1 MSIENF
7 DWQGYMSDIG
17 YAPEQI
23 PNEIN
28 DEDLQWLY
36 GLWARDLMEKI
47 NYDVKRDPFL
57 STAKEKRSEARKRF
71 LYYAPDLAHFFG
83 DEVQPNDP
91 NSTYDPEAFRQH
103 VINNEVQNANL
114 GYYLDTFAASRIN
127 EDTDV
132 KYPWLKGLTKDQ
144 FKRHFMEQQDIDE
157 AWTSVDDIRN
167 GNFGTLSA
175 KYQEQLARQQ
185 GLKGNEKSGHMAAL
199 KQGWYEFE
207 KLFGYT
213 AGTLG
218 DATGIQWLSDIGNEI
233 AQNVIQK
240 SDAYNY
246 QSKYNESL
254 ADTIKNQGFMAAGGK
269 ILNMAEENWATTAA
283 PLALAAIGKILSTYA
298 HVPQPLADAA
308 TRAVAANVVRRQG
321 ANLLRRASQ
330 LAYASSAAL
339 SGLEIGGVRAELE
352 EHGKYDPNNV
362 ADVVAAGLVSSS
374 LDFVGNVAAMKG
386 IGITASRLW
395 THRLAVNEARARL
408 AREIAEDQAKS
419 FTHRVLSAMAIEGVT
434 EGLQEIPAMVVGA
447 RRGIEYT
454 PKQVRDRIIDAAAV
468 GAFMGAG
475 IRAGEIALEKYHRGD
490 GDDTPTPT
498 STEQEPGE
506 TPEAAPQ
513 TEPQPPPPGF
523 DGAIPPFVTW
533 RQMENGFSV
542 HDEFNVGYGA
552 THEEAARNFIDN
564 ANKGRVDIDPNRITF
579 VPGSQ
584 AGESWVIARY
594 GENGK
599 NSVKV
604 IGQDKERYIR
614 KIIELHNDPNNAV
627 NLQGDNVFR
636 TDEFRSNNPQLNEDE
651 FIRSILE
658 QKKTKFGSGS
668 RVTAARRDTVD
679 IPVSFDA
686 LPRGERPG
694 TYVTFNLD
702 EDTRSSLR
710 DKGFTILSEPR
721 SKKKGRVQVLRLHRD
736 GFIYTVT
743 LTNNESDQG
752 AHANVK
758 AESIYNLVHGKKGG
772 GFSFEGDIDEQ
783 VLRVVDTDAVTNL
796 STSREVKYAVT
807 LSPTLRPGFIE
818 IDRKITPEGRE
829 GFTFDPRDVLKKRVE
844 AAKGKIENLGERNIS
859 YTSGGETT
867 RLDITADGRVLVSRD
882 GRFIGDYDFVAGD
895 IGDGIERAIVQSS
908 RIEGQQLF
916 HVVDIPE
923 ELQFEGRVT
932 FVYRDDLIGGKVTRE
947 YFAIKNDGSVH
958 FIPPA
963 KMNYVDKLLRL
974 PHIQN
979 LNDAR
984 DVFGHQFIEFYALPE
999 FYNDGE
1005 VRQFVGF
1012 KTENNLLPA
1021 VNLEDPALHR
1031 FDDMQA
1037 DELISAGYN
1046 EDFVKVYAI
1055 IAPNGEIVRA
1065 TTEEGVDA
1073 FISDI
1078 KNYANIIDD
1087 SEWNPSSRGESIFGD
1102 AYNEQGRYT
1111 ERDLYDKVYSVEEIY
1126 VNDDGTPFTDEDFN
1140 SDSDEIRK
1148 TTKRIVQR
1156 IKDTI
1161 SNSRNINFDKNILD
1175 EFESR
1180 ANELSRKFTFFDNY
1194 TSQQASQYFSSARE
1208 FNRNV
1213 REIFYRAR
1221 IAQALLHIDLH
1232 LKELGSIVNESELN
1246 SLIDQVG
1253 TFQYS
1258 DTMEQL
1264 REKAVQAE
1272 SIALRLEEA
1281 HVDFMRSSQPTQT
1294 TDVFWE
1300 AIYPSSTG
1308 YNYGSFVNRI
1318 HSEGT
1323 DFRFSRAAETPRVQR
1338 KINLLDELNNDIGTF
1353 TLNEML
1359 ERGLRG
1365 ESGGLVILPD
1375 QEAAHE
1381 IERRFTTDATQ
1392 PYYDNAGLIQ
1402 GFVAPDG
1409 IMYLVEDGIVDGKG
1423 RQIILHEYGVH
1434 ARKFGMSDAE
1444 FQEVVQGIKARRDEK
1459 SAEGNF
1465 IRNCITRARRANRN
1479 MSEDNPIFWE
1489 EVAAYAVEDGYH
1501 LADTGIVGR
1510 MQTWMKNWLWRFGVI
1525 DASAFHYQDFV
1536 NMAQG
1541 MLGNPG
1547 PLSFFDGTHDY
1558 TKYQDSWKNLPKFSR
1573 TILAED
1579 SPDRE
1584 EFAQRT
1590 YRRLRGLD
1598 DAIDRERNGEDADS
1612 IEQATDWRRND
1623 QGDWNFRYS
1632 VAGEIGAARLDA
1644 LEEVTTRM
1652 DNLVVARD
1660 MEQAGK
1666 DTKAIKFATGW
1677 YRGKDGKWRYEIS
1690 NNLDKLTDEFEKI
1703 ALRIVSY
1710 DVNRYFNKEGIAPYY
1725 IENLIEKEGK
1735 GDFLRNIAD
1744 SYEPLNPAIIFD
1756 KANYKMSEIFSSP
1769 NLFGAYPEL
1778 ADMTVYI
1785 TGILFGHDTVAFYSS
1800 NDKTITLNERFVT
1813 EYILNKLG
1821 LESVRAEDM
1830 RNSLLHEIQH
1840 YIQDVEGFSRGTSV
1854 HYLQK
1859 KLQDSESYKIIESYE
1874 DEKNKIEKELRGRD
1888 ASYLKRYRNYL
1899 SRIYYLLFL
1908 DFINNNDNY
1917 HFNENGVLV
1926 WNNDDEPVTIAASD
1940 TFYHYRIDGDE
1951 VITKDNL
1958 KNIIDR
1964 LLEVQIFN
1972 IGYAPPISLASSYV
1986 FKNPTLPIIYGDFTE
2001 YIYNNFDN
2009 YFGTEES
2016 EFVSEIEE
2024 KEKRIVFLQ
2033 EKINE
2038 EYIKFFGKE
2047 GITSSI
2053 SAYRASAGENEARMV
2068 EKRSALTNEGLRDR
2082 YIEEDMNIPLGNQID
2097 TDVFYD
2103 EVISDSLVRYSRAT
2117 AEDLKP
2123 YSSFINTL
2131 ENDLVSQRISGVPN
2145 EGDTVLYQRGDVN
2158 EFITRDSLY
2167 TIEDADDYYPD
2178 LEQRWIDYHRDD
2190 SESNFVRYSRSIPE
2204 TNGFRYSFISE
2215 DAARRLDEATGVT
2228 TRIDEWRIATQM
2240 EANGATEDEIKL
2252 ATNWSRGRD
2261 GIWRYEVS
2269 DRWMQVSIPV
2279 LRDKRP
2285 TLKKLKEKLTETY
2298 KRVSDEGGWEEYY
2311 KAKDDLINFY
2321 VNITEHDDPNE
2332 VTALS
2337 NIIVHRELFQAYPQ
2351 LQFIEFRFVDDR
2363 KENSVGSVIDNSILE
2378 VNIGRIIKYRSSVKK
2393 IEDDIKRTIIHEV
2406 QHLIQNFSGFA
2417 KGGNPEMFETISE
2430 IERKKNV
2437 ATAYD
2442 ASVDG
2447 IKEFERIF
2455 LNEKNFNS
2463 FLKSNPQLTEGEIE
2477 NLRRTLFDK
2486 FPRPSYPT
2494 DLREFVGDSFY
2505 KFLKKKVS
2513 YKKIPIDDYWKDLT
2527 DAFNGMKI
2535 LQHFYSRNSHW
2546 KYRRLLGEIE
2556 ARLAERRRSLTEEQL
2571 RNTPISLSEREE
2583 DILSTR
2589 DMVDP
2594 VSLLPLDYI
2603 RLRGNVQTPFNFRY
2617 SRDVSDEEINAVLKE
2632 NDTYGN
2638 IRYSRAGEDSN
2649 YIIKYSFVGKE
2660 AAANLSSK
2668 GWKVNGKTPLEL
2680 YEIYKT
2686 MQGDGEEPRKIKKE
2700 TGWEY
2705 DPVNKEDKFEIEDGE
2720 IKKNKKPIKDYY
2732 SKKGDE
2738 YYYLE
2743 DLLDAPVLFTAY
2755 PKMRKAKIYARK
2767 TSDGALGEA
2776 SANSMNIPGRF
2787 WEAKR
2792 KVYGLTDSK
2801 LVKEILFHEIQHLIQ
2816 YHEPSFTEG
2825 SATYMF
2831 DSAYPTRDDKY
2842 DAYRRTR
2849 GEVEARNTAR
2859 RLNLSLKERWNS
2871 LSEDTEEKDIPRGKQ
2886 FTIERYFFNRRRGY
2900 TTRFSRAATID
2911 DVPQTARQ
2919 RGTQVPNAP
2928 GMYKMSDGSLHI
2940 EPSELPVGFESE
2952 TILYAAIAVSDPAKE
2967 EPKIA
2972 ELRGLILTDPDL
2984 MRETDR
2990 MMRERNDTNEDHR
3003 LGYAVSLIL
3012 EAYDP
3017 TSDIYQ
3023 QTVDA
3028 FHEAVSK
3035 ATGGAYQNLILDTGQ
3050 IEAAA
3055 HAAAGIPY
3063 EPLLTAPQ
3071 ETVPT
3076 PRPNTADM
3084 EHLRRQEMFAASDA
3098 QRAEMQVGEDGR
3110 AYISTDDSDVDVVF
3124 ESKVNTPFD
3133 TGRLVDDVLIGAS
3146 RQGEDDDFYNHLAD
3160 SPHHGT
3166 QEPLDSGRFALP
3178 ADQHRLE
3185 VERFLAD
3192 SIPEHIWRRVEIL
3205 WEDNAEN
3212 NAILGNALGLFKP
3225 RSWKNKNIFIKGW
3238 NRSFGQV
3245 VRTAAREA
3253 SRFGWGMWQNRDFR
3267 RAITEFYDMFQAKI
3281 YDELR
3286 PYYNQMGITD
3296 PAQLSDGQKI
3306 YMVQTFFSKMNQS
3319 LFTDDQGNM
3328 GDLLGISQTEYNRIL
3343 ADVRSGVAA
3352 QERDLSAF
3360 VEGVANDPELAKRF
3374 AAEMLRMTMEA
3385 STKMGVHF
3393 TYERSS
3399 RLGGKDRIR
3408 VFTNEWGTYRRKIP
3422 NTRFGLAAEEI
3433 KNNLR
3438 WWRERF
3444 NAGEGAEKFARQM
3457 MRNLPM
3463 GMKYPLKWMHLYVP
3477 HARLGDTTLG
3487 RASQM
3492 ISRVWQRIGD
3502 TSGTTLARD
3511 YALMEDIHGILRVHN
3526 YDPLMADD
3534 MGNRTYRQFFQGLGI
3549 TSEKDLKKADMAD
3562 AIVTTAERLKTEG
3575 EARIRET
3582 IMETGLSLWN
3592 RMLEADF
3599 SQREIN
3605 DMVNRFEGYRQ
3616 RFMLDHYSHR
3626 MYEAFTPEGKRE
3638 LSMLLNYL
3646 RRDPR
3651 TGEHTLAKRAKEARD
3666 AIARAQAR
3674 YGAATSEFYR
3684 ETKEA
3689 RDDLRRW
3696 ERLQHLWN
3704 REMGNAKKYKGL
3716 VGAELNAKVVEGM
3729 ERYILAIVSDSKTH
3743 GRFDPQAVPHYN
3755 AISAQKARTLDPNN
3769 PLDKELMDFLLEIK
3783 DPIRKAV
3790 YTLDQQRQ
3798 LITKLEFNKELGE
3811 YLLDNNMAGLRS
3823 QPDADGLARDLAH
3836 METGSFLEY
3845 VNVDPEF
3852 MPEIKAEWENMQ
3864 KVSDTVLSGLTD
3876 AVKANSTVYSLRL
3889 MMNNYIG
3896 NASMLLA
3903 SGHIW
3908 RFKDYLTAGEV
3919 IRKQFLDRFTYGAKD
3934 PSDFAKMI
3942 LREME
3947 QNMVTGGS
3955 GTEMSV
3961 FQLNKGA
3968 HERFVQTMTQMLYA
3982 VTPLT
3987 KRGKFKMDNFVAK
4000 LLEKAR
4006 AFYTYGDEWVKPLI
4020 YLNNRASAIAKYQA
4034 VEKRYDGETEEDYQE
4049 RVLKKAIEE
4058 ASEQTIRET
4067 VSWENSPFFV
4077 RQLSTRSVRFF
4088 APDFLLH
4095 NFQMLRITASNY
4107 VRLANIWNELRNF
4120 DPSQMNPDKVEAY
4133 RSELKKEFVRR
4144 GIGGA
4149 MTAGVYAGLI
4159 GATGSCMAYIPYMMN
4174 TLMAAIDGED
4184 DKDKDNTFFNP
4195 QEWEGAQRIL
4205 NYKTGGDNFFV
4216 PAWRHDGKIYAW
4228 NYGRASV
4235 MLTHAI
4241 TRPAT
4246 ENPEFTDYAAQFFK
4260 NIVAIGGGTIAQEIV
4275 NNFQGKDKWGR
4286 DIGVEAG
4293 WWRIFDRVFVPG
4305 AVKQLMDMSV
4315 GYPGSDNPY
4324 REGKA
4329 IKMSDA
4335 VGITVNAYDMRDIV
4349 NELAWDMARVGSNS
4363 QNVVRKSFVKR
4374 LTQSDALS
4382 DSDVAS
4388 MIGDMREDNARHMDR
4403 ANYLLTGLRQMGM
4416 ENKELQHWLTTSR
4429 KDAGNIL
4436 SKKQATAF
4444 LKGHNVYDD
4453 ALVTYLK
4460 NKRNNLAKGKDDVRM
4475 SREEL
4480 GVVLQ
4485 NYDKA
4490 IRIYSQAL
4498 RPQ

>member
-1 MSIENF
+1 M
-7 DWQGYMSDIG
+7 
-17 YAPEQI
+17 
-23 PNEIN
+23 
-28 DEDLQWLY
+28 
-36 GLWARDLMEKI
+36 
-47 NYDVKRDPFL
+47 
-57 STAKEKRSEARKRF
+57 
-71 LYYAPDLAHFFG
+71 
-83 DEVQPNDP
+83 
-91 NSTYDPEAFRQH
+91 
-103 VINNEVQNANL
+103 
-114 GYYLDTFAASRIN
+114 
-127 EDTDV
+127 
-132 KYPWLKGLTKDQ
+132 
-144 FKRHFMEQQDIDE
+144 
-157 AWTSVDDIRN
+157 
-167 GNFGTLSA
+167 
-175 KYQEQLARQQ
+175 
-185 GLKGNEKSGHMAAL
+185 
-199 KQGWYEFE
+199 
-207 KLFGYT
+207 
-213 AGTLG
+213 
-218 DATGIQWLSDIGNEI
+218 
-233 AQNVIQK
+233 
-240 SDAYNY
+240 
-246 QSKYNESL
+246 
-254 ADTIKNQGFMAAGGK
+254 
-269 ILNMAEENWATTAA
+269 
-283 PLALAAIGKILSTYA
+283 
-298 HVPQPLADAA
+298 
-308 TRAVAANVVRRQG
+308 
-321 ANLLRRASQ
+321 
-330 LAYASSAAL
+330 
-339 SGLEIGGVRAELE
+339 
-352 EHGKYDPNNV
+352 
-362 ADVVAAGLVSSS
+362 
-374 LDFVGNVAAMKG
+374 
-386 IGITASRLW
+386 
-395 THRLAVNEARARL
+395 
-408 AREIAEDQAKS
+408 
-419 FTHRVLSAMAIEGVT
+419 
-434 EGLQEIPAMVVGA
+434 
-447 RRGIEYT
+447 
-454 PKQVRDRIIDAAAV
+454 
-468 GAFMGAG
+468 
-475 IRAGEIALEKYHRGD
+475 
-490 GDDTPTPT
+490 
-498 STEQEPGE
+498 
-506 TPEAAPQ
+506 
-513 TEPQPPPPGF
+513 
-523 DGAIPPFVTW
+523 
-533 RQMENGFSV
+533 
-542 HDEFNVGYGA
+542 
-552 THEEAARNFIDN
+552 
-564 ANKGRVDIDPNRITF
+564 
-579 VPGSQ
+579 
-584 AGESWVIARY
+584 
-594 GENGK
+594 
-599 NSVKV
+599 
-604 IGQDKERYIR
+604 
-614 KIIELHNDPNNAV
+614 
-627 NLQGDNVFR
+627 
-636 TDEFRSNNPQLNEDE
+636 
-651 FIRSILE
+651 
-658 QKKTKFGSGS
+658 
-668 RVTAARRDTVD
+668 
-679 IPVSFDA
+679 
-686 LPRGERPG
+686 
-694 TYVTFNLD
+694 
-702 EDTRSSLR
+702 
-710 DKGFTILSEPR
+710 
-721 SKKKGRVQVLRLHRD
+721 
-736 GFIYTVT
+736 
-743 LTNNESDQG
+743 
-752 AHANVK
+752 
-758 AESIYNLVHGKKGG
+758 
-772 GFSFEGDIDEQ
+772 
-783 VLRVVDTDAVTNL
+783 
-796 STSREVKYAVT
+796 
-807 LSPTLRPGFIE
+807 
-818 IDRKITPEGRE
+818 
-829 GFTFDPRDVLKKRVE
+829 
-844 AAKGKIENLGERNIS
+844 
-859 YTSGGETT
+859 
-867 RLDITADGRVLVSRD
+867 
-882 GRFIGDYDFVAGD
+882 
-895 IGDGIERAIVQSS
+895 
-908 RIEGQQLF
+908 
-916 HVVDIPE
+916 
-923 ELQFEGRVT
+923 
-932 FVYRDDLIGGKVTRE
+932 
-947 YFAIKNDGSVH
+947 
-958 FIPPA
+958 
-963 KMNYVDKLLRL
+963 
-974 PHIQN
+974 
-979 LNDAR
+979 
-984 DVFGHQFIEFYALPE
+984 
-999 FYNDGE
+999 
-1005 VRQFVGF
+1005 
-1012 KTENNLLPA
+1012 
-1021 VNLEDPALHR
+1021 
-1031 FDDMQA
+1031 
-1037 DELISAGYN
+1037 
-1046 EDFVKVYAI
+1046 
-1055 IAPNGEIVRA
+1055 
-1065 TTEEGVDA
+1065 
-1073 FISDI
+1073 
-1078 KNYANIIDD
+1078 
-1087 SEWNPSSRGESIFGD
+1087 
-1102 AYNEQGRYT
+1102 
-1111 ERDLYDKVYSVEEIY
+1111 
-1126 VNDDGTPFTDEDFN
+1126 
-1140 SDSDEIRK
+1140 
-1148 TTKRIVQR
+1148 
-1156 IKDTI
+1156 
-1161 SNSRNINFDKNILD
+1161 
-1175 EFESR
+1175 
-1180 ANELSRKFTFFDNY
+1180 
-1194 TSQQASQYFSSARE
+1194 
-1208 FNRNV
+1208 
-1213 REIFYRAR
+1213 
-1221 IAQALLHIDLH
+1221 
-1232 LKELGSIVNESELN
+1232 
-1246 SLIDQVG
+1246 
-1253 TFQYS
+1253 
-1258 DTMEQL
+1258 
-1264 REKAVQAE
+1264 
-1272 SIALRLEEA
+1272 
-1281 HVDFMRSSQPTQT
+1281 
-1294 TDVFWE
+1294 
-1300 AIYPSSTG
+1300 
-1308 YNYGSFVNRI
+1308 
-1318 HSEGT
+1318 
-1323 DFRFSRAAETPRVQR
+1323 
-1338 KINLLDELNNDIGTF
+1338 
-1353 TLNEML
+1353 
-1359 ERGLRG
+1359 
-1365 ESGGLVILPD
+1365 
-1375 QEAAHE
+1375 
-1381 IERRFTTDATQ
+1381 
-1392 PYYDNAGLIQ
+1392 
-1402 GFVAPDG
+1402 
-1409 IMYLVEDGIVDGKG
+1409 
-1423 RQIILHEYGVH
+1423 
-1434 ARKFGMSDAE
+1434 
-1444 FQEVVQGIKARRDEK
+1444 
-1459 SAEGNF
+1459 
-1465 IRNCITRARRANRN
+1465 
-1479 MSEDNPIFWE
+1479 
-1489 EVAAYAVEDGYH
+1489 
-1501 LADTGIVGR
+1501 
-1510 MQTWMKNWLWRFGVI
+1510 
-1525 DASAFHYQDFV
+1525 
-1536 NMAQG
+1536 
-1541 MLGNPG
+1541 
-1547 PLSFFDGTHDY
+1547 
-1558 TKYQDSWKNLPKFSR
+1558 
-1573 TILAED
+1573 
-1579 SPDRE
+1579 
-1584 EFAQRT
+1584 
-1590 YRRLRGLD
+1590 
-1598 DAIDRERNGEDADS
+1598 
-1612 IEQATDWRRND
+1612 
-1623 QGDWNFRYS
+1623 
-1632 VAGEIGAARLDA
+1632 
-1644 LEEVTTRM
+1644 
-1652 DNLVVARD
+1652 
-1660 MEQAGK
+1660 
-1666 DTKAIKFATGW
+1666 
-1677 YRGKDGKWRYEIS
+1677 
-1690 NNLDKLTDEFEKI
+1690 
-1703 ALRIVSY
+1703 
-1710 DVNRYFNKEGIAPYY
+1710 
-1725 IENLIEKEGK
+1725 
-1735 GDFLRNIAD
+1735 
-1744 SYEPLNPAIIFD
+1744 
-1756 KANYKMSEIFSSP
+1756 
-1769 NLFGAYPEL
+1769 
-1778 ADMTVYI
+1778 
-1785 TGILFGHDTVAFYSS
+1785 
-1800 NDKTITLNERFVT
+1800 
-1813 EYILNKLG
+1813 
-1821 LESVRAEDM
+1821 
-1830 RNSLLHEIQH
+1830 
-1840 YIQDVEGFSRGTSV
+1840 
-1854 HYLQK
+1854 
-1859 KLQDSESYKIIESYE
+1859 
-1874 DEKNKIEKELRGRD
+1874 
-1888 ASYLKRYRNYL
+1888 
-1899 SRIYYLLFL
+1899 
-1908 DFINNNDNY
+1908 
-1917 HFNENGVLV
+1917 
-1926 WNNDDEPVTIAASD
+1926 
-1940 TFYHYRIDGDE
+1940 
-1951 VITKDNL
+1951 
-1958 KNIIDR
+1958 
-1964 LLEVQIFN
+1964 
-1972 IGYAPPISLASSYV
+1972 
-1986 FKNPTLPIIYGDFTE
+1986 
-2001 YIYNNFDN
+2001 
-2009 YFGTEES
+2009 
-2016 EFVSEIEE
+2016 
-2024 KEKRIVFLQ
+2024 
-2033 EKINE
+2033 
-2038 EYIKFFGKE
+2038 
-2047 GITSSI
+2047 
-2053 SAYRASAGENEARMV
+2053 
-2068 EKRSALTNEGLRDR
+2068 
-2082 YIEEDMNIPLGNQID
+2082 
-2097 TDVFYD
+2097 
-2103 EVISDSLVRYSRAT
+2103 
-2117 AEDLKP
+2117 
-2123 YSSFINTL
+2123 
-2131 ENDLVSQRISGVPN
+2131 SQRISGVPN

-2204 TNGFRYSFISE
+2204 AVRYLPLFPNYNEELQEIAQRQYQEVYDKYHGTNQWLKVLDRSSGEYMDSALPERLWVHVRTPLFKNWFGDWENDPKSSSVVVDEYGEPKVVYHGTSSGGFEVFEGRSWFSDDQNVALSYVMNADEHVIRGKDLDDKDRVLPLYGRYAVFLNIRDPLQVDFNGQTFSSDKISQDQLSESVRDRVRSFTRGGMATT
-2215 DAARRLDEATGVT
+2215 DA
-2228 TRIDEWRIATQM
+2228 
-2240 EANGATEDEIKL
+2240 L
-2252 ATNWSRGRD
+2252 ATIAEHD
-2261 GIWRYEVS
+2261 GNDGAVFHNVVDPGSHAEEVVGGDEFDFPES
-2269 DRWMQVSIPV
+2269 TVYVIQNDMQVRSATDNTGIYGAGGSRSI
-2279 LRDKRP
+2279 
-2285 TLKKLKEKLTETY
+2285 
-2298 KRVSDEGGWEEYY
+2298 
-2311 KAKDDLINFY
+2311 
-2321 VNITEHDDPNE
+2321 
-2332 VTALS
+2332 
-2337 NIIVHRELFQAYPQ
+2337 
-2351 LQFIEFRFVDDR
+2351 
-2363 KENSVGSVIDNSILE
+2363 
-2378 VNIGRIIKYRSSVKK
+2378 
-2393 IEDDIKRTIIHEV
+2393 
-2406 QHLIQNFSGFA
+2406 
-2417 KGGNPEMFETISE
+2417 
-2430 IERKKNV
+2430 
-2437 ATAYD
+2437 
-2442 ASVDG
+2442 
-2447 IKEFERIF
+2447 
-2455 LNEKNFNS
+2455 
-2463 FLKSNPQLTEGEIE
+2463 
-2477 NLRRTLFDK
+2477 
-2486 FPRPSYPT
+2486 
-2494 DLREFVGDSFY
+2494 
-2505 KFLKKKVS
+2505 
-2513 YKKIPIDDYWKDLT
+2513 
-2527 DAFNGMKI
+2527 
-2535 LQHFYSRNSHW
+2535 
-2546 KYRRLLGEIE
+2546 
-2556 ARLAERRRSLTEEQL
+2556 
-2571 RNTPISLSEREE
+2571 
-2583 DILSTR
+2583 
-2589 DMVDP
+2589 
-2594 VSLLPLDYI
+2594 
-2603 RLRGNVQTPFNFRY
+2603 RY
-2617 SRDVSDEEINAVLKE
+2617 SRSVSDEEINALLEE
-2632 NDTYGN
+2632 NDAYGN
-2638 IRYSRAGEDSN
+2638 IRYSRVTDKNQISEYEAELAKGRVYQLDENERKVEVPLYRAMVQWEDGSLHSPMAE
-2649 YIIKYSFVGKE
+2649 II
-2660 AAANLSSK
+2660 A
-2668 GWKVNGKTPLEL
+2668 GKTVSLYEGDWERADEFPELVIKTGANKGKFPLKKVGEKKPVPAAYAPFIHSSLFPLNDQFYIAYKRPLVIVRMAVPASELNVPESELSQSTLEL
-2680 YEIYKT
+2680 SERRPGMTEWKAGTVASKLGGREVMLSRYGKIEKILS
-2686 MQGDGEEPRKIKKE
+2686 DEEVAGIIADRIEEVDKNISIPINVVHKGLLRELVRKGVKIRDVA
-2700 TGWEY
+2700 G
-2705 DPVNKEDKFEIEDGE
+2705 NINSEDRAMLT
-2720 IKKNKKPIKDYY
+2720 N
-2732 SKKGDE
+2732 
-2738 YYYLE
+2738 
-2743 DLLDAPVLFTAY
+2743 A
-2755 PKMRKAKIYARK
+2755 
-2767 TSDGALGEA
+2767 
-2776 SANSMNIPGRF
+2776 
-2787 WEAKR
+2787 
-2792 KVYGLTDSK
+2792 LTD
-2801 LVKEILFHEIQHLIQ
+2801 IQ
-2816 YHEPSFTEG
+2816 ENG
-2825 SATYMF
+2825 VNATYF
-2831 DSAYPTRDDKY
+2831 
-2842 DAYRRTR
+2842 
-2849 GEVEARNTAR
+2849 E
-2859 RLNLSLKERWNS
+2859 
-2871 LSEDTEEKDIPRGKQ
+2871 DIPSSP
-2886 FTIERYFFNRRRGY
+2886 I
-2900 TTRFSRAATID
+2900 RFSRAATID

-2928 GMYKMSDGSLHI
+2928 GMYKMPDGSLHI

-2952 TILYAAIAVSDPAKE
+2952 TILYAAIAISDPAKE
-2967 EPKIA
+2967 EPKVA
-2972 ELRGLILTDPDL
+2972 ELRNLIIADENLMRLTDQ
-2984 MRETDR
+2984 
-2990 MMRERNDTNEDHR
+2990 MMEQRKDTNEDHR

-3017 TSDIYQ
+3017 ASDIYQ

-3063 EPLLTAPQ
+3063 ESLLTAPQ

-3133 TGRLVDDVLIGAS
+3133 TGRLVDEVLIGAS

-3178 ADQHRLE
+3178 ADQNRQE

-3192 SIPEHIWRRVEIL
+3192 SIPEHIWRRIEIL

-3286 PYYNQMGITD
+3286 PYYNQMGIND

-3328 GDLLGISQTEYNRIL
+3328 GDVLGIPQTEYNRIL
-3343 ADVRSGVAA
+3343 AEVRSGVAA

-3385 STKMGVHF
+3385 ATKMGVHF

-3433 KNNLR
+3433 KKNLR

-3511 YALMEDIHGILRVHN
+3511 YALMEDIHGILRAHN

-3575 EARIRET
+3575 EAKIRET

-3599 SQREIN
+3599 SQRDVN
-3605 DMVNRFEGYRQ
+3605 KMVNRFEGYRQ

-3755 AISAQKARTLDPNN
+3755 AISAQKARTLDPDN

-3783 DPIRKAV
+3783 DPIRNAV

-3889 MMNNYIG
+3889 MMNNYLG

-4077 RQLSTRSVRFF
+4077 RQL
-4088 APDFLLH
+4088 DFLLH
-4095 NFQMLRITASNY
+4095 NFQMLRITAANY
-4107 VRLANIWNELRNF
+4107 VRLVNIWNELRNF
-4120 DPSQMNPDKVEAY
+4120 DPSEMNPDKVEAY
-4133 RSELKKEFVRR
+4133 RSELKKELVRR
-4144 GIGGA
+4144 GVGGA

>member
-47 NYDVKRDPFL
+47 NYDVRRDPFL
-57 STAKEKRSEARKRF
+57 STANEKRAEARKRF

-91 NSTYDPEAFRQH
+91 NSTYDPEEFRQH

-127 EDTDV
+127 EDTDA
-132 KYPWLKGLTKDQ
+132 KWPWLKGLTKDQ

-175 KYQEQLARQQ
+175 KYQEQLTKQQ

-218 DATGIQWLSDIGNEI
+218 DAMGVQWLSDIGNEI

-246 QSKYNESL
+246 RSKYNESL

-408 AREIAEDQAKS
+408 AREITEDQAKS

-454 PKQVRDRIIDAAAV
+454 PKEVRDRIIDAAAV

-490 GDDTPTPT
+490 GDNTPTPT

-552 THEEAARNFIDN
+552 THEEAARNFIEN

-636 TDEFRSNNPQLNEDE
+636 TDEFRSNNSQLNEDE

-658 QKKTKFGSGS
+658 QKKTKFGSDS

-686 LPRGERPG
+686 LPRGDRPG

-702 EDTRSSLR
+702 EDTRTSLR

-772 GFSFEGDIDEQ
+772 FSFEGDIGEQ

-818 IDRKITPEGRE
+818 IDREITPEGRE

-844 AAKGKIENLGERNIS
+844 AAKGKIERIGERNIS
-859 YTSGGETT
+859 YTSAGETT
-867 RLDITADGRVLVSRD
+867 RLDVTADGRVLVSRD

-895 IGDGIERAIVQSS
+895 IGDSTERAIVQSS
-908 RIEGQQLF
+908 KIEGQQLF

-963 KMNYVDKLLRL
+963 EMNYVDKLLRL

-1021 VNLEDPALHR
+1021 VNLEDPTLHR
-1031 FDDMQA
+1031 FDDMQV

-1102 AYNEQGRYT
+1102 AYIEQGRYT
-1111 ERDLYDKVYSVEEIY
+1111 ERDLYSKLYSVEEIY
-1126 VNDDGTPFTDEDFN
+1126 VNENGTPFTDEDFN
-1140 SDSDEIRK
+1140 HDSDEIRK
-1148 TTKRIVQR
+1148 VTENIISELDREISSIRDQYKKKKILLADKYIRQYESILSSL
-1156 IKDTI
+1156 KD
-1161 SNSRNINFDKNILD
+1161 D
-1175 EFESR
+1175 
-1180 ANELSRKFTFFDNY
+1180 LSFFGSSP
-1194 TSQQASQYFSSARE
+1194 SQYASQYFSGARE
-1208 FNRNV
+1208 FNEAV
-1213 REIFYRAR
+1213 RRKFYRLR
-1221 IAQALLHIDLH
+1221 TAQAMLRIDLYRKKIGSTTSI
-1232 LKELGSIVNESELN
+1232 LNTQELERIITEDIGDYKENLAL
-1246 SLIDQVG
+1246 
-1253 TFQYS
+1253 
-1258 DTMEQL
+1258 EQL
-1264 REKAVQAE
+1264 REKAIQAE
-1272 SIALRLEEA
+1272 SIAVRLEEA
-1281 HVDFMRSSQPTQT
+1281 YIKTFPLNDSNKIT
-1294 TDVFWE
+1294 TLLWE
-1300 AIYPSSTG
+1300 TIYPDSTEAK
-1308 YNYGSFVNRI
+1308 YGSFVNRI

-1392 PYYDNAGLIQ
+1392 PYYDDAGLIQ

-1409 IMYLVEDGIVDGKG
+1409 IMYLVEDGIVDGKA

-1434 ARKFGMSDAE
+1434 ARKFGMSDAQ
-1444 FQEVVQGIKARRDEK
+1444 FQEIVQGIKARRDEK
-1459 SAEGNF
+1459 SLEGDF
-1465 IRNCITRARRANRN
+1465 VRHCITRAKQANRN

-1573 TILAED
+1573 SILAED

-1598 DAIDRERNGEDADS
+1598 DAIERERNGEDADT

-1623 QGDWNFRYS
+1623 NGNW
-1632 VAGEIGAARLDA
+1632 EHL
-1644 LEEVTTRM
+1644 
-1652 DNLVVARD
+1652 RD
-1660 MEQAGK
+1660 PE
-1666 DTKAIKFATGW
+1666 
-1677 YRGKDGKWRYEIS
+1677 
-1690 NNLDKLTDEFEKI
+1690 TDELGGE
-1703 ALRIVSY
+1703 
-1710 DVNRYFNKEGIAPYY
+1710 
-1725 IENLIEKEGK
+1725 
-1735 GDFLRNIAD
+1735 
-1744 SYEPLNPAIIFD
+1744 
-1756 KANYKMSEIFSSP
+1756 
-1769 NLFGAYPEL
+1769 PEL
-1778 ADMTVYI
+1778 
-1785 TGILFGHDTVAFYSS
+1785 
-1800 NDKTITLNERFVT
+1800 
-1813 EYILNKLG
+1813 
-1821 LESVRAEDM
+1821 
-1830 RNSLLHEIQH
+1830 
-1840 YIQDVEGFSRGTSV
+1840 
-1854 HYLQK
+1854 
-1859 KLQDSESYKIIESYE
+1859 
-1874 DEKNKIEKELRGRD
+1874 
-1888 ASYLKRYRNYL
+1888 
-1899 SRIYYLLFL
+1899 
-1908 DFINNNDNY
+1908 
-1917 HFNENGVLV
+1917 
-1926 WNNDDEPVTIAASD
+1926 
-1940 TFYHYRIDGDE
+1940 
-1951 VITKDNL
+1951 
-1958 KNIIDR
+1958 
-1964 LLEVQIFN
+1964 
-1972 IGYAPPISLASSYV
+1972 
-1986 FKNPTLPIIYGDFTE
+1986 
-2001 YIYNNFDN
+2001 
-2009 YFGTEES
+2009 
-2016 EFVSEIEE
+2016 
-2024 KEKRIVFLQ
+2024 
-2033 EKINE
+2033 
-2038 EYIKFFGKE
+2038 
-2047 GITSSI
+2047 
-2053 SAYRASAGENEARMV
+2053 
-2068 EKRSALTNEGLRDR
+2068 
-2082 YIEEDMNIPLGNQID
+2082 
-2097 TDVFYD
+2097 
-2103 EVISDSLVRYSRAT
+2103 RYSRAT
-2117 AEDLKP
+2117 AEELKP
-2123 YSSFINTL
+2123 YSSFINDL
-2131 ENDLVSQRISGVPN
+2131 EDNLVRERISGVPR

-2204 TNGFRYSFISE
+2204 SGNSRSVPTGMQKQAGVIYPNMGEEISGFRYSIGKAAREEYRAQLEEGRKDFTPEQIENVLKELDKYHDAKQYKKVKAALHWVIRGRVILPEDEKKIEEAIKTAENAKVDLIGNLKDYESPLDFINKYKEFKPKVPPIDPSTVPEFSDPLDLGDGIITYEVQDTKEGQQAMREIINTHWGEDANPWCLLQGDGKGNLTSDSWTYWSVNYSGLPKRVAFKNGKLLSFMATNRAKDTTIETSLTALKNWISSGKLREVLYQYSDNKVVSEYLNYSNLVKSLDFLRTLLRRGNGIFVYEAQSNYGINYLRDENLISE
-2215 DAARRLDEATGVT
+2215 DLRSKLD
-2228 TRIDEWRIATQM
+2228 
-2240 EANGATEDEIKL
+2240 
-2252 ATNWSRGRD
+2252 
-2261 GIWRYEVS
+2261 
-2269 DRWMQVSIPV
+2269 
-2279 LRDKRP
+2279 
-2285 TLKKLKEKLTETY
+2285 
-2298 KRVSDEGGWEEYY
+2298 
-2311 KAKDDLINFY
+2311 
-2321 VNITEHDDPNE
+2321 
-2332 VTALS
+2332 
-2337 NIIVHRELFQAYPQ
+2337 
-2351 LQFIEFRFVDDR
+2351 
-2363 KENSVGSVIDNSILE
+2363 
-2378 VNIGRIIKYRSSVKK
+2378 
-2393 IEDDIKRTIIHEV
+2393 
-2406 QHLIQNFSGFA
+2406 
-2417 KGGNPEMFETISE
+2417 
-2430 IERKKNV
+2430 
-2437 ATAYD
+2437 
-2442 ASVDG
+2442 
-2447 IKEFERIF
+2447 
-2455 LNEKNFNS
+2455 
-2463 FLKSNPQLTEGEIE
+2463 
-2477 NLRRTLFDK
+2477 
-2486 FPRPSYPT
+2486 
-2494 DLREFVGDSFY
+2494 
-2505 KFLKKKVS
+2505 
-2513 YKKIPIDDYWKDLT
+2513 
-2527 DAFNGMKI
+2527 DAFNNQRGREIFESFERDRTEWLRAVEDAIGELITSGFDRIRGNFDRWLENDAFKI
-2535 LQHFYSRNSHW
+2535 SYLDDSTAVIVDESGKRIDIAPLWYTPFSEEFRKQDDGTFIARVQMPEQWWDRNDESHPNLDW
-2546 KYRRLLGEIE
+2546 
-2556 ARLAERRRSLTEEQL
+2556 ARDT
-2571 RNTPISLSEREE
+2571 
-2583 DILSTR
+2583 
-2589 DMVDP
+2589 P
-2594 VSLLPLDYI
+2594 VSG
-2603 RLRGNVQTPFNFRY
+2603 LRY
-2617 SRDVSDEEINAVLKE
+2617 
-2632 NDTYGN
+2632 
-2638 IRYSRAGEDSN
+2638 
-2649 YIIKYSFVGKE
+2649 
-2660 AAANLSSK
+2660 
-2668 GWKVNGKTPLEL
+2668 
-2680 YEIYKT
+2680 
-2686 MQGDGEEPRKIKKE
+2686 
-2700 TGWEY
+2700 
-2705 DPVNKEDKFEIEDGE
+2705 
-2720 IKKNKKPIKDYY
+2720 
-2732 SKKGDE
+2732 
-2738 YYYLE
+2738 
-2743 DLLDAPVLFTAY
+2743 
-2755 PKMRKAKIYARK
+2755 
-2767 TSDGALGEA
+2767 
-2776 SANSMNIPGRF
+2776 
-2787 WEAKR
+2787 
-2792 KVYGLTDSK
+2792 
-2801 LVKEILFHEIQHLIQ
+2801 
-2816 YHEPSFTEG
+2816 
-2825 SATYMF
+2825 
-2831 DSAYPTRDDKY
+2831 
-2842 DAYRRTR
+2842 
-2849 GEVEARNTAR
+2849 
-2859 RLNLSLKERWNS
+2859 
-2871 LSEDTEEKDIPRGKQ
+2871 
-2886 FTIERYFFNRRRGY
+2886 
-2900 TTRFSRAATID
+2900 SRAATID
-2911 DVPQTARQ
+2911 DVPQTPRQ

-2928 GMYKMSDGSLHI
+2928 GMYKMPDGSLHI

-2952 TILYAAIAVSDPAKE
+2952 TILYAAIAISDPAKE
-2967 EPKIA
+2967 EPKVA
-2972 ELRGLILTDPDL
+2972 ELREFITADENLMRLTDQ
-2984 MRETDR
+2984 
-2990 MMRERNDTNEDHR
+2990 MMEQRKDTNEDHR

-3017 TSDIYQ
+3017 ASDIYQ
-3023 QTVDA
+3023 HTVDA

-3124 ESKVNTPFD
+3124 ESKVNSPFD

-3178 ADQHRLE
+3178 ADQNRQE

-3205 WEDNAEN
+3205 WEDNPEN

-3267 RAITEFYDMFQAKI
+3267 RAITDFYDMFQAKI

-3328 GDLLGISQTEYNRIL
+3328 GDVLGIPQTEYNRIL
-3343 ADVRSGVAA
+3343 ADVRSGLAA

-3422 NTRFGLAAEEI
+3422 NTRFGNAAEEI

-3444 NAGEGAEKFARQM
+3444 NAGEGAEKFARQI

-3463 GMKYPLKWMHLYVP
+3463 SMRYPLEWMHLYVP

-3511 YALMEDIHGILRVHN
+3511 YALMEDIHGILRAHN

-3534 MGNRTYRQFFQGLGI
+3534 MGDRTYREFFQGLGI

-3592 RMLEADF
+3592 RMLDADF
-3599 SQREIN
+3599 SQRDVN
-3605 DMVNRFEGYRQ
+3605 DMVDRFEGYRQ

-3755 AISAQKARTLDPNN
+3755 AISAQKARRLDPDN

-3845 VNVDPEF
+3845 VSVDPEF

-3864 KVSDTVLSGLTD
+3864 KVTDTVLSGLTD

-4034 VEKRYDGETEEDYQE
+4034 IEKRYEGETEEDYQE

-4095 NFQMLRITASNY
+4095 NFQMLRITAANY
-4107 VRLANIWNELRNF
+4107 VRWFGALDELRNF

-4133 RSELKKEFVRR
+4133 RSELKKELVRR
-4144 GIGGA
+4144 GVGGA

-4241 TRPAT
+4241 PQPAT
-4246 ENPEFTDYAAQFFK
+4246 ENPEFRDYAAQFFK

-4475 SREEL
+4475 SRKEL
-4480 GVVLQ
+4480 DVVLQ

-4498 RPQ
+4498 RAQ

>member
-47 NYDVKRDPFL
+47 NYDVRRDPFL
-57 STAKEKRSEARKRF
+57 STANEKRAEARKRF
-71 LYYAPDLAHFFG
+71 LYYASDLAHFFG

-218 DATGIQWLSDIGNEI
+218 DAMGVQWLSDIGNEI

-283 PLALAAIGKILSTYA
+283 PLALAAIGKVLSTYA

-419 FTHRVLSAMAIEGVT
+419 FTHRVLSAMAIEGGI

-468 GAFMGAG
+468 GAFMGGG
-475 IRAGEIALEKYHRGD
+475 IRIGEIALEKYHRGD

-599 NSVKV
+599 NSIKV
-604 IGQDKERYIR
+604 SGQDKERYIR
-614 KIIELHNDPNNAV
+614 KIIELHNDPKNAI

-743 LTNNESDQG
+743 LTNNERDQG
-752 AHANVK
+752 ARANVK

-895 IGDGIERAIVQSS
+895 IGDGTERAIVQSS

-963 KMNYVDKLLRL
+963 EMNYVDKLLRL

-984 DVFGHQFIEFYALPE
+984 DVFGHQMIEFYAEPVRDATGAVIGYSDKTFDHNVYGFDLTDQNVNRFTAE
-999 FYNDGE
+999 EVDG
-1005 VRQFVGF
+1005 VWQVSDLFD
-1012 KTENNLLPA
+1012 
-1021 VNLEDPALHR
+1021 LEYRP
-1031 FDDMQA
+1031 
-1037 DELISAGYN
+1037 
-1046 EDFVKVYAI
+1046 DFVKVYAI

-1087 SEWNPSSRGESIFGD
+1087 SEWNPSSRGESIFGE
-1102 AYNEQGRYT
+1102 AYTERGLYT
-1111 ERDLYDKVYSVEEIY
+1111 ERDLYGTMYEAPLYGESV
-1126 VNDDGTPFTDEDFN
+1126 TDEEFN
-1140 SDSDEIRK
+1140 TDSDAIRK
-1148 TTKRIVQR
+1148 AAREVVNQIKRDLTSLR
-1156 IKDTI
+1156 K
-1161 SNSRNINFDKNILD
+1161 
-1175 EFESR
+1175 
-1180 ANELSRKFTFFDNY
+1180 LSRKTDSLISKDRTDQFEFIAADLSQNLEFYDTLGDG
-1194 TSQQASQYFSSARE
+1194 TSQFVSSYLNNSPGE
-1208 FNRNV
+1208 FNEAV
-1213 REIFYRAR
+1213 RRKLYRLRAAQAILRIDLYRANLGGIINKEELDR
-1221 IAQALLHIDLH
+1221 ILTDDIGDYNA
-1232 LKELGSIVNESELN
+1232 
-1246 SLIDQVG
+1246 
-1253 TFQYS
+1253 S
-1258 DTMEQL
+1258 DTMEHL
-1264 REKAVQAE
+1264 RERAIQAE
-1272 SIALRLEEA
+1272 SIAVRLEEA
-1281 HVDFMRSSQPTQT
+1281 YVDFMRSSQATQT
-1294 TDVFWE
+1294 ANLLWE
-1300 AIYPSSTG
+1300 AIYPDSTEAK
-1308 YNYGSFVNRI
+1308 YGSFVDRI

-1409 IMYLVEDGIVDGKG
+1409 IMYLVEDGIVDGKA

-1444 FQEVVQGIKARRDEK
+1444 FQEVVQGIKARREEK
-1459 SAEGNF
+1459 STEGDF

-1573 TILAED
+1573 SVLAED

-1660 MEQAGK
+1660 MEQAEK

-1677 YRGKDGKWRYEIS
+1677 YRGKDGKWRYEMS

-1710 DVNRYFNKEGIAPYY
+1710 DVHRYFNKEGVAPYY
-1725 IENLIEKEGK
+1725 IENLVEKEGK

-1744 SYEPLNPAIIFD
+1744 SYEPLNPGVIFD

-1769 NLFGAYPEL
+1769 DLFGAYPEL

-1785 TGILFGHDTVAFYSS
+1785 TGILFGYDTVAFYSS

-1813 EYILNKLG
+1813 QYILNKLG

-1874 DEKNKIEKELRGRD
+1874 DEKDKIEKELRGRD

-1926 WNNDDEPVTIAASD
+1926 WNNDDEPVTLAESN
-1940 TFYHYRIDGDE
+1940 TFHHFRMDGDE

-1964 LLEVQIFN
+1964 VLEVQIFN
-1972 IGYAPPISLASSYV
+1972 IGYAPPISLSSSYV

-2001 YIYNNFDN
+2001 YIYDNFDN

-2033 EKINE
+2033 NKINE
-2038 EYIKFFGKE
+2038 EYTKFFGKE
-2047 GITSSI
+2047 GITSSNA
-2053 SAYRASAGENEARMV
+2053 AYRASMGESEARMV
-2068 EKRSALTNEGLRDR
+2068 EKRSTLTSEELRDR
-2082 YIEEDMNIPLGNQID
+2082 YIEEDMNVPLKDQID
-2097 TDVFYD
+2097 TDIFYD

-2117 AEDLKP
+2117 AEELKP
-2123 YSSFINTL
+2123 YGSFINTL

-2145 EGDTVLYQRGDVN
+2145 EGDTILYQRGDVN

-2204 TNGFRYSFISE
+2204 TNGFRYSIFGPEGAAEYLGTRDYEIIAQQMR
-2215 DAARRLDEATGVT
+2215 DAGKDAKTIKFATGYEY
-2228 TRIDEWRIATQM
+2228 DEDKQAWV
-2240 EANGATEDEIKL
+2240 
-2252 ATNWSRGRD
+2252 
-2261 GIWRYEVS
+2261 YEVS
-2269 DRWMQVSIPV
+2269 NIFHTLNEDALYNLLKRQKFDMEKGRDENLLLPEGERYLEFLNTYGYDKLIEENGELITDREFFSLPYVFNAPDIYEAYPGAENIKVFLNADMGSILASYNPR
-2279 LRDKRP
+2279 LNYISISARHLLKSFDKGRVES
-2285 TLKKLKEKLTETY
+2285 LKET
-2298 KRVSDEGGWEEYY
+2298 
-2311 KAKDDLINFY
+2311 
-2321 VNITEHDDPNE
+2321 
-2332 VTALS
+2332 
-2337 NIIVHRELFQAYPQ
+2337 
-2351 LQFIEFRFVDDR
+2351 
-2363 KENSVGSVIDNSILE
+2363 IL
-2378 VNIGRIIKYRSSVKK
+2378 
-2393 IEDDIKRTIIHEV
+2393 HEV
-2406 QHLIQNFSGFA
+2406 QHYIQAQEGFE
-2417 KGGNPEMFETISE
+2417 GGTSVEAERYRTSFISQDYGRRRAE
-2430 IERKKNV
+2430 IESQISNLEGDFRSTLNKFAYNNIIDYLEKDRGITFDNNGHAHYEDGEEVRRGYIDFYLDNEDDVLRKSDLYYAMGDAFINKKIKVPEEVSELNRILDRFFPYFNEFLHENNSERWKGENADNLIKIIDKIGNLNKEV
-2437 ATAYD
+2437 AN
-2442 ASVDG
+2442 
-2447 IKEFERIF
+2447 
-2455 LNEKNFNS
+2455 LNREEEEKF
-2463 FLKSNPQLTEGEIE
+2463 
-2477 NLRRTLFDK
+2477 
-2486 FPRPSYPT
+2486 
-2494 DLREFVGDSFY
+2494 REFY
-2505 KFLKKKVS
+2505 K
-2513 YKKIPIDDYWKDLT
+2513 DDRITNELY
-2527 DAFNGMKI
+2527 AYIYNP
-2535 LQHFYSRNSHW
+2535 
-2546 KYRRLLGEIE
+2546 GEIE
-2556 ARLAERRRSLTEEQL
+2556 ARRVEDRMNMTQAEISENLISSS
-2571 RNTPISLSEREE
+2571 PI
-2583 DILSTR
+2583 
-2589 DMVDP
+2589 
-2594 VSLLPLDYI
+2594 
-2603 RLRGNVQTPFNFRY
+2603 
-2617 SRDVSDEEINAVLKE
+2617 
-2632 NDTYGN
+2632 
-2638 IRYSRAGEDSN
+2638 
-2649 YIIKYSFVGKE
+2649 
-2660 AAANLSSK
+2660 
-2668 GWKVNGKTPLEL
+2668 
-2680 YEIYKT
+2680 
-2686 MQGDGEEPRKIKKE
+2686 
-2700 TGWEY
+2700 
-2705 DPVNKEDKFEIEDGE
+2705 
-2720 IKKNKKPIKDYY
+2720 
-2732 SKKGDE
+2732 
-2738 YYYLE
+2738 
-2743 DLLDAPVLFTAY
+2743 
-2755 PKMRKAKIYARK
+2755 
-2767 TSDGALGEA
+2767 
-2776 SANSMNIPGRF
+2776 
-2787 WEAKR
+2787 
-2792 KVYGLTDSK
+2792 
-2801 LVKEILFHEIQHLIQ
+2801 
-2816 YHEPSFTEG
+2816 
-2825 SATYMF
+2825 
-2831 DSAYPTRDDKY
+2831 
-2842 DAYRRTR
+2842 
-2849 GEVEARNTAR
+2849 
-2859 RLNLSLKERWNS
+2859 
-2871 LSEDTEEKDIPRGKQ
+2871 
-2886 FTIERYFFNRRRGY
+2886 
-2900 TTRFSRAATID
+2900 RFSRAATID

-2919 RGTQVPNAP
+2919 RGTQVPNAS
-2928 GMYKMSDGSLHI
+2928 GMYKMPDGSLHI

-2952 TILYAAIAVSDPAKE
+2952 TILYAAIAISDPAKE
-2967 EPKIA
+2967 EPKVA
-2972 ELRGLILTDPDL
+2972 ELRNFITADENLMRLTDQ
-2984 MRETDR
+2984 
-2990 MMRERNDTNEDHR
+2990 MMEQRKDTNEDHR

-3017 TSDIYQ
+3017 ASDIYQ

-3055 HAAAGIPY
+3055 HATAGIPY

-3178 ADQHRLE
+3178 ADQHRQE

-3328 GDLLGISQTEYNRIL
+3328 GDLLGIPQTEYRRIL

-3422 NTRFGLAAEEI
+3422 NTRFGKAAEEI

-3463 GMKYPLKWMHLYVP
+3463 SMKYPLKWMHLYVP

-3511 YALMEDIHGILRVHN
+3511 YALMEDIHGILRAHN

-3534 MGNRTYRQFFQGLGI
+3534 MGNRTYREFFQGLGI

-3575 EARIRET
+3575 EAKIRET

-3592 RMLEADF
+3592 RMLDADF
-3599 SQREIN
+3599 SQRDIN
-3605 DMVNRFEGYRQ
+3605 KMVNRFEGYRQ

-3755 AISAQKARTLDPNN
+3755 AISAQKARNLDPDN

-3783 DPIRKAV
+3783 DPIRNAV

-3889 MMNNYIG
+3889 MMNNYLG

-4034 VEKRYDGETEEDYQE
+4034 IEKRYDGETEEDYQE
-4049 RVLKKAIEE
+4049 RVLRKAIEE

-4095 NFQMLRITASNY
+4095 NFQMLRITAANY
-4107 VRLANIWNELRNF
+4107 VRWFGALDELRNF
-4120 DPSQMNPDKVEAY
+4120 DPSEMNPDKVEAY
-4133 RSELKKEFVRR
+4133 RSELKKELVRR
-4144 GIGGA
+4144 GVGGA

-4216 PAWRHDGKIYAW
+4216 PAWKDDGKIYAW

-4241 TRPAT
+4241 TQPAT

-4305 AVKQLMDMSV
+4305 AVKQLTDMSV